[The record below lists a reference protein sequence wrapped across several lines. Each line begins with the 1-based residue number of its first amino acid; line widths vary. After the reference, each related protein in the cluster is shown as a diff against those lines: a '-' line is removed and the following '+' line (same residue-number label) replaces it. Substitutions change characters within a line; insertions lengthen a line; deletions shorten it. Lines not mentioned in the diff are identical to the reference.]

1 MLGGNPT
8 STTSIY
14 NLIHF
19 LERKWGVHY
28 AIGGTGSL
36 INALHKLMKE
46 EKIKISM
53 NSEVTKI
60 LTEKDKVTGIEVNNS
75 NNYFADKIIINADP
89 AFTYKNLIKTN
100 YNRKWNN
107 KKIEKIR
114 LLDGSICIIFWN

>member
-1 MLGGNPT
+1 MGCSLCGWGN
-8 STTSIY
+8 
-14 NLIHF
+14 
-19 LERKWGVHY
+19 W
-28 AIGGTGSL
+28 SL
-36 INALHKLMKE
+36 IGALHKLMKE

-100 YNRKWNN
+100 YNRK
-107 KKIEKIR
+107 
-114 LLDGSICIIFWN
+114 